1 MHIQIYS
8 KENCIYCSKA
18 LLLAQKIDS
27 NYEEHTYEKFML
39 NEHFTREELVELF
52 PDAKTFPQISIDK
65 IKIGGYDEFKRV
77 YEHLK

>member
-18 LLLAQKIDS
+18 LQLAQKVDS

-39 NEHFTREELVELF
+39 DEDFTREELMELF
-52 PDAKTFPQISIDK
+52 PEAKTFPQITIDK
-65 IKIGGYDEFKRV
+65 IKIGGYNEFKRV